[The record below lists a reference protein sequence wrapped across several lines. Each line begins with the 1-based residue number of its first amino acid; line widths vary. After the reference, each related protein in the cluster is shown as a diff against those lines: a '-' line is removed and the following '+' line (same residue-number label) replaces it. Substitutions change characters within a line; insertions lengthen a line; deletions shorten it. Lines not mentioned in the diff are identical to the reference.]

1 MSMAVHHF
9 GMTVADIKR
18 PRSSTRST
26 SGSPASDDVIVIT
39 DDWFA
44 TGVAHDGAQVKIGWL
59 RRDDAVIELHEY
71 IRPDDNRRL
80 KPDITDIA
88 APHIAF
94 KVDDIDAVRNKLLAD
109 GVRFYSAPVEVTS
122 DGSASQLGGI
132 RWCYCEDPNGYIVE
146 IFAEPESSEINWE
159 SDIY

>member
-1 MSMAVHHF
+1 VTILVHHF
-9 GMTVADIKR
+9 GMTVASIEETQEFYAR
-18 PRSSTRST
+18 HFGFG
-26 SGSPASDDVIVIT
+26 GSDESITIT

-44 TGVAHDGAQVKIGWL
+44 TGVDHEGAQVKIGWL

-71 IRPDDNRRL
+71 IRPSDNRRL
-80 KPDITDIA
+80 KPDITDIS

-94 KVDDIDAVRNKLLAD
+94 KVDDIDEVREHLLAD

-122 DGSASQLGGI
+122 DGSASQLGGVK
-132 RWCYCEDPNGYIVE
+132 WCYCEDPNGYIVE
-146 IFAEPESSEINWE
+146 IFSEPAAGAINWE

>member
-1 MSMAVHHF
+1 MSMVVHHF
-9 GMTVADIKR
+9 GMTVADIK
-18 PRSSTRST
+18 TT
-26 SGSPASDDVIVIT
+26 QEFYAKHFGFAGSDDVIVIT

-94 KVDDIDAVRNKLLAD
+94 KVDDIDAVRTDLLAD

>member
-1 MSMAVHHF
+1 MVVHHF
-9 GMTVADIKR
+9 GMTVADIR
-18 PRSSTRST
+18 ETQEFYARHFGFG
-26 SGSPASDDVIVIT
+26 GSDESITIT
-39 DDWFA
+39 DDWFG
-44 TGVAHDGAQVKIGWL
+44 TGVDHEGAQVKIGWL

-71 IRPDDNRRL
+71 IQPSETRRL

-94 KVDDIDAVRNKLLAD
+94 KVDDIDEIREQLLAE

-132 RWCYCEDPNGYIVE
+132 KWCYCEDPNGYIVE
-146 IFAEPESSEINWE
+146 IFSEPEAGAINWE